1 MYIYIYIYIY
11 IYNIGNETPKM
22 RSKNNYSFVN

>member
-1 MYIYIYIYIY
+1 MYIYIYLYIY